1 MWENVRAR
9 VPALPQLPLNAHVSP
24 EYRGPG
30 RSRGCLGYLAFSIC
44 QEGSKDI
51 NLQKPTINSFDEV
64 SWHQWNQKSSS
75 VCVSSPSMYLGA
87 FRIREPGT
95 LAELVPRLHASLLAG
110 WARSPSLLSAC
121 VDVWEAE
128 NREYWLTWIQVIQSS
143 TWSEVRCGVCPCVRV
158 RLRAHHPWLIF
169 PRLSWLL
176 LSQPEVPVCGAPV
189 CQEHTRVL
197 LSSLLGNHTSPALWP
212 LFRFCF
218 DPGWL
223 GGCWAVAWLHVALS
237 NPLVVVGPWV
247 GWFWGQCQ
255 QEGWSLCRNLRL
267 CSRTGMRA
275 GQAGVVKGRLVWC
288 RLDQQPW
295 QLPFPRWQQWRLP
308 TEHLPCKKAPWCA
321 SCKH

>member
-1 MWENVRAR
+1 M
-9 VPALPQLPLNAHVSP
+9 PVSWLD
-24 EYRGPG
+24 GPG
-30 RSRGCLGYLAFSIC
+30 
-44 QEGSKDI
+44 
-51 NLQKPTINSFDEV
+51 
-64 SWHQWNQKSSS
+64 
-75 VCVSSPSMYLGA
+75 
-87 FRIREPGT
+87 
-95 LAELVPRLHASLLAG
+95 LHLFSLLVWMCGKQKTESTGWLEFKWFKAAPGQRSDVVFVLVSGSGSELTIPDLSSLVCHGFSFLAG
-110 WARSPSLLSAC
+110 GFL
-121 VDVWEAE
+121 
-128 NREYWLTWIQVIQSS
+128 
-143 TWSEVRCGVCPCVRV
+143 
-158 RLRAHHPWLIF
+158 
-169 PRLSWLL
+169 
-176 LSQPEVPVCGAPV
+176 PEVPVCGAPV
-189 CQEHTRVL
+189 CQQHTRVL

-212 LFRFCF
+212 LFKFCF
-218 DPGWL
+218 DPGWP

-295 QLPFPRWQQWRLP
+295 QLPFPRRQQWRLP